1 MGFHVYQLKRFI
13 SSCFDVYFHLIG
25 SVRSSS
31 MKERKSLNGRKS
43 CLDQIKGKKGF
54 FKNGS
59 RGRRPLS
66 LSDLLLIHLLMLIL
80 FGLPL
85 LFPNLHHQLMFLLV
99 RCLSKSN
106 LGPSWPFQ
114 LWISLSLVSSI
125 LLGEIL
131 SCLAWAPRFLGS
143 NRNNNINAKV
153 GSGSKPQSQRFS
165 HLKLCIRCRA
175 WGHRSCRCPSY
186 LFCKAC

>member
-31 MKERKSLNGRKS
+31 MQERKSLNGRKS

-106 LGPSWPFQ
+106 LGPSWPLSALNFFV
-114 LWISLSLVSSI
+114 LALVNSSWGNFIMPSLSSSV
-125 LLGEIL
+125 
-131 SCLAWAPRFLGS
+131 PR
-143 NRNNNINAKV
+143 IK
-153 GSGSKPQSQRFS
+153 QEQ
-165 HLKLCIRCRA
+165 
-175 WGHRSCRCPSY
+175 
-186 LFCKAC
+186 